1 MSAKNISSLNRN
13 KQKVIEE
20 FKAKIIDDFPD
31 KITKVIIFGSKAR
44 GQATEDSDID
54 ILVIIKS
61 KDWRMMDAIR
71 EIGYELDEDIDYKL
85 SIIVLPDKHV
95 QYLRENNFKFI
106 ESIDK
111 DGITI

>member
-1 MSAKNISSLNRN
+1 
-13 KQKVIEE
+13 
-20 FKAKIIDDFPD
+20 
-31 KITKVIIFGSKAR
+31 
-44 GQATEDSDID
+44 
-54 ILVIIKS
+54 
-61 KDWRMMDAIR
+61 MMDAIR